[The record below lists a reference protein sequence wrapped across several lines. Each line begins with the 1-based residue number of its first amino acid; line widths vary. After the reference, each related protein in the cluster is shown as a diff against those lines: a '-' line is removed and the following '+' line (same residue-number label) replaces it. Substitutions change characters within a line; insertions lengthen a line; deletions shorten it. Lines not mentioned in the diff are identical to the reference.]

1 MSITRTLKISLAF
14 VGLLVGAGFAT
25 GQEVVQYFVSFG
37 TAGIWGTVI
46 AGLIMAAA
54 GAVILQLGSY
64 FLADA
69 HNFVFRNV
77 SHPVMS
83 KILDISV
90 TATMFAIG
98 FVMLAGAGANL
109 EQQFGLPT
117 WIGSAIMLV
126 IVMVTGLMDVD
137 KVSSVISFLTPLI
150 IIAVIAAFAYTMFNL
165 PGDVGT
171 LDTLAQQQDSPVSP
185 WWLSA
190 VNYNGLALMLGVSM
204 CLVIG
209 GNYYNPKEVGIGGLA
224 GGLLYTVMLV
234 MAGVTLLLNM
244 DKVEGSDVPMLQLF
258 ESINPILASVM
269 VWIIFAMIYN
279 TCIGVFY
286 ALGKRLTVNNPKR
299 YTPVFLITCLVGYG
313 VSFVGFETLMTY
325 VYPVIGYVGI
335 VMVAT
340 LMVWWGKHR
349 KDIAAETAVREDIYD
364 LVKRRED
371 PEQDFGSS
379 EKQELQSKLDDSE
392 MDNTEEAIHREVKND
407 LDLDE
412 DGADEDSVE
421 NSNQS

>member
-1 MSITRTLKISLAF
+1 MSIARSLKISLAF

-37 TAGIWGTVI
+37 TSGIWGALLAGVI
-46 AGLIMAAA
+46 MTAA

-64 FLADA
+64 FLADE

-83 KILDISV
+83 KALDISV

-109 EQQFGLPT
+109 EQQFDFPA
-117 WIGSAIMLV
+117 WIGSAIMVAL
-126 IVMVTGLMDVD
+126 VMVTGLMNVD
-137 KVSSVISFLTPLI
+137 KVSSVISLLTPLI
-150 IIAVIAAFAYTMFNL
+150 IVAVIVAFVYTMLNL
-165 PGDVGT
+165 PGETAT
-171 LDTLAQQQDSPVSP
+171 LTELAQEQESPVSP
-185 WWLSA
+185 WFLSA
-190 VNYNGLALMLGVSM
+190 LNYNGLALMLGVSM

-209 GNYYNPKEVGIGGLA
+209 GNYSNPKEVGVGGLA

-244 DKVEGSDVPMLQLF
+244 DKVEGTDVPMLELF
-258 ESINPILASVM
+258 NSMHPVLATIM

-279 TCIGVFY
+279 TCIGMFY

-299 YTPVFLITCLVGYG
+299 YTPVFLVTCLVGYA
-313 VSFVGFETLMTY
+313 VSFVGFDTLMTY

-335 VMVAT
+335 AMVLT
-340 LMVWWGKHR
+340 MLFWWVKHR
-349 KDIAAETAVREDIYD
+349 KDIAAETAVREDIHD
-364 LVKRRED
+364 LVERRED
-371 PEQDFGSS
+371 PEKDFDADDKSTL
-379 EKQELQSKLDDSE
+379 EHKLEESE
-392 MDNTEEAIHREVKND
+392 MDDTEDAIEHEVR
-407 LDLDE
+407 DE
-412 DGADEDSVE
+412 LGVDS
-421 NSNQS
+421 SKS